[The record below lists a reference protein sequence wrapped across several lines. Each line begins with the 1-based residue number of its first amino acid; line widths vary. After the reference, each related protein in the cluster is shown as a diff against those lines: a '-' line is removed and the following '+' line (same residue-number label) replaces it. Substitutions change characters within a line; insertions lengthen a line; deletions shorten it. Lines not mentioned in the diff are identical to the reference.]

1 MAAVN
6 AAETVVIAAIVGGVC
21 RATFVLGTCA
31 RRQLTA
37 LARAIISRDISGP
50 EEASCASVGPEGLP
64 FGRPVCGL
72 AMRAGA
78 RTSSWGAHACCV
90 PSAAGP
96 GAQGRLGGKKRRSVF
111 ENPKIDGCEIFWRL
125 NLQTQEFAD
134 WMRVHDQ
141 KRKFD
146 REDKTVVRGIKSIGL
161 FRRDTQAS
169 VFPLDRPESARASV
183 PSAFHIFRGAWPGD
197 PLRVYPPA

>member
-1 MAAVN
+1 MGSEMCIRDRALTDLATARGAHLAAVN
-6 AAETVVIAAIVGGVC
+6 AAETVVIAAILGGVC

-78 RTSSWGAHACCV
+78 RTSRWGAHACCV
-90 PSAAGP
+90 QSAAGP
-96 GAQGRLGGKKRRSVF
+96 GAQGESRRKKAKVRVR
-111 ENPKIDGCEIFWRL
+111 EPKIDGCEIFWRL
-125 NLQTQEFAD
+125 RANLQTGCAY
-134 WMRVHDQ
+134 
-141 KRKFD
+141 
-146 REDKTVVRGIKSIGL
+146 TTKSVNLTERIEPWFG
-161 FRRDTQAS
+161 
-169 VFPLDRPESARASV
+169 
-183 PSAFHIFRGAWPGD
+183 G
-197 PLRVYPPA
+197 

>member
-6 AAETVVIAAIVGGVC
+6 AAETVVIAAIVGGVS

-78 RTSSWGAHACCV
+78 RTSGWGAHACCV

-96 GAQGRLGGKKRRSVF
+96 GAQGRLGGQKRRSVS

-125 NLQTQEFAD
+125 NLQTREFAD
-134 WMRVHDQ
+134 WMRVHDI
-141 KRKFD
+141 KRTFD
-146 REDKTVVRGIKSIGL
+146 REDRTVVRGIKRSQGHASIGL
-161 FRRDTQAS
+161 SPR
-169 VFPLDRPESARASV
+169 SARVRSSERAVCISHF
-183 PSAFHIFRGAWPGD
+183 PWRLGTH
-197 PLRVYPPA
+197 